1 MNDPEHITQP
11 TFRLSVSPQTAVP
24 GLIAL
29 GLSIMIAVLSFML
42 FWQIRQLPSPS
53 LPQNIQFILLLLGIT
68 SALFVAATIVV
79 AFTAQRFAQR
89 RGQVETALRRQNEY
103 LNSLHDTAL
112 ALDNA
117 RLYTDAQQ
125 ELAERKRAGELRDA
139 IYRIAQAAS
148 EADNVDELFHLVHKI
163 IKTIMPADNF
173 YIALYDEKND
183 LLSFPYFVDEIDT
196 PSPPQ
201 KPGKGLTEYVLRTAK
216 PLFCTP
222 EVQEKLERSGEAVPV
237 GVPSPVWLGVPLI
250 VDKKAIGVMAVQ
262 HYSDPNAYNEND
274 LRVLEFVSSEVAQA
288 IDLTRA
294 QEALQRERDF
304 ALQVM
309 NALGQGLSVTGP
321 DRRFEFINPAYARLL
336 GYEPEDLIGQTPE
349 KVTWP
354 EDLPLMEKYRQQ
366 RRAGETITYEIRL
379 RHAEGY
385 PIPVLITGT
394 PRWQGDQVVG
404 AITVITDL
412 TGRKRAEEAL
422 RKSEQRFRIL
432 AENIPGVIYQ
442 RKDDERYT
450 LLYVNDAIEDLTGY
464 PKEDFL
470 KDRISLVDLY
480 HPEDGNLAPRS
491 SIEGEKV
498 TESNTFYYSYRIQH
512 KSGEWRWVEEWGTS
526 VYGEDGAFQFF
537 EGFITDITERKLA
550 EAQLER
556 SALELAA
563 LSHMGQVVAAT
574 LDLSVVLKKVID
586 EASPLLQAEGIS
598 VLLPEGDNKLVF
610 AAASGPASAGLV
622 GCLIPFMAGAA
633 GGVMQTGRSI
643 RITSGESEPQL
654 YREIEQYNEYRTRS
668 LLAVPLN
675 LGGEVIG
682 VMEAVHTQ
690 PYAFTVD
697 DQRLLESAANW
708 AAIAI
713 GNARQHERIQRRL
726 QESEAMAAISHAL
739 NQTLDLQLIL
749 QLIVD
754 SARKVIPI
762 ADRALMRLFDD
773 SAQALYPVAA
783 SGQPLSSDELVLRS
797 GEGISGRVFAKG
809 VLINVTDTALEPA
822 YLPTDGTAGPTSL
835 LSAPVQSGARRL
847 GALNVMSDE
856 LNAFSADDERLL
868 TNLGVQAAL
877 AIENA
882 RLYETASR
890 RADELNAASEIL
902 RALNAAANVTN
913 VFPIIATGLKA
924 ITGCERVSF
933 GLYDPTYETFTIV
946 ALDQPRSELAVGT
959 RLRVNRNSGSTRE
972 ILAGH
977 IHVTPDLAVETDAP
991 GQQALVDAGY
1001 RSRANLPLRTGQR
1014 IIGSLNLSWQTTN
1027 GYKLAQLPLLEQ
1039 IADAIAL
1046 AVEKNRLF
1054 NETAETLVREQRLNE
1069 VARAVSGALDLPT
1082 ILDDITRLAA
1092 ELVGADASSLALV
1105 DDAREQIA
1113 SIHLFNFPTLF
1124 ASIPVPRGQ
1133 GVAWQIIESGK
1144 SLFLPDY
1151 KSHPNALPEWVEAG
1165 ACAFLGVPI
1174 AVGLDRF
1181 GVLGLFSLTPG
1192 KTFTARDVS
1201 LAESVG
1207 LQAGVAIQNAR
1218 LFEALNKRAAEL
1230 TTVAQVSI
1238 DAATK
1243 LNPDELLQKVVD
1255 LTKISFHL
1263 YHAHIYL
1270 LNDAGDTLVLTAG
1283 ADEVGRRLVA
1293 DGHQIP
1299 LAREQSVVARAAR
1312 TRRGIIV
1319 NDVSNEPLF
1328 LPNSLLPDTRSE
1340 MAVPMVVSDRLFGVF
1355 DVQANIVN
1363 RFSDED
1369 VRIQSTLAAQVA
1381 VALQNARLFE
1391 AERRRVEA
1399 LTALHET
1406 GLELSTQFDL
1416 STLLHSIVERAVRLL
1431 EAPLGDLCLLLPDGQ
1446 TLELSVG
1453 YNLAAKYVGTRL
1465 KLGEGAAGLAAE
1477 IGEPVIV
1484 DDYDS
1489 WSGRAEMYNHGP
1501 FKSVL
1506 SVPVTWRGQVIGVI
1520 DVSDERISRFSAE
1533 DAELVSLFAD
1543 QAAVAIA
1550 NARQHEELQRRLQES
1565 DALAVISRTFNET
1578 LDLQR
1583 VLLLIVEAARRI
1595 IPNVDRA
1602 VIHLL
1607 DPDGQTLRPAAVT
1620 GVGDPVQSQI
1630 IMRPGE
1636 GIAGQVIAQGIVI
1649 NVSDTHSDPR
1659 YLVAERAS
1667 RTRSLLV
1674 APVQSGPHRL
1684 GTLSANSSRPH
1695 AFSADDERLLG
1706 MLGVQAALA
1715 ISNAQLFEDTRRQL
1729 DELLLLH
1736 TVAVAGAEATSEDE
1750 LVERA
1755 SRLVGQT
1762 LNSVN
1767 FGVML
1772 LDETGSYLR
1781 AHASYQNSPGAP
1793 IPLGQGIT
1801 GRVAATG
1808 QPWLV
1813 QDVSKEPSYLNVDP
1827 NARSELCV
1835 PLKAG
1840 NLIFG
1845 VVNAESDRV
1854 NGFTDTDQRLLTTLA
1869 GQLATAIQ
1877 KLRLYHDLE
1886 QALRQEKSARA
1897 QLVQSE
1903 KLAAMGRLVASVA
1916 HELNNP
1922 LQAIQNALY
1931 LVRQEPAISLQ
1942 SMDDLQVA
1950 STEAGRMAELIS
1962 RLRET
1967 YRPAT
1972 GEEFRLESL
1981 NTIVVDVQRLIAT
1994 HLRHNSIEFRF
2005 DPNPDLPL
2013 IPGIRDQLK
2022 QVMLNLSLN
2031 AVEAMPNGGTLTVRT
2046 RHQPATSGVLLSIH
2060 DTGSGIPPDA
2070 LNNVFDPFFTTKES
2084 GTGLG
2089 LTITYDIIQR
2099 HKGRIEVES
2108 EPGRG
2113 ATFTIWLPVEIES
2126 ELT

>member
-1 MNDPEHITQP
+1 
-11 TFRLSVSPQTAVP
+11 
-24 GLIAL
+24 
-29 GLSIMIAVLSFML
+29 
-42 FWQIRQLPSPS
+42 
-53 LPQNIQFILLLLGIT
+53 
-68 SALFVAATIVV
+68 
-79 AFTAQRFAQR
+79 
-89 RGQVETALRRQNEY
+89 
-103 LNSLHDTAL
+103 
-112 ALDNA
+112 
-117 RLYTDAQQ
+117 
-125 ELAERKRAGELRDA
+125 
-139 IYRIAQAAS
+139 
-148 EADNVDELFHLVHKI
+148 
-163 IKTIMPADNF
+163 
-173 YIALYDEKND
+173 
-183 LLSFPYFVDEIDT
+183 
-196 PSPPQ
+196 
-201 KPGKGLTEYVLRTAK
+201 
-216 PLFCTP
+216 
-222 EVQEKLERSGEAVPV
+222 
-237 GVPSPVWLGVPLI
+237 
-250 VDKKAIGVMAVQ
+250 
-262 HYSDPNAYNEND
+262 
-274 LRVLEFVSSEVAQA
+274 
-288 IDLTRA
+288 
-294 QEALQRERDF
+294 
-304 ALQVM
+304 
-309 NALGQGLSVTGP
+309 
-321 DRRFEFINPAYARLL
+321 
-336 GYEPEDLIGQTPE
+336 
-349 KVTWP
+349 
-354 EDLPLMEKYRQQ
+354 
-366 RRAGETITYEIRL
+366 
-379 RHAEGY
+379 
-385 PIPVLITGT
+385 
-394 PRWQGDQVVG
+394 
-404 AITVITDL
+404 
-412 TGRKRAEEAL
+412 
-422 RKSEQRFRIL
+422 
-432 AENIPGVIYQ
+432 
-442 RKDDERYT
+442 
-450 LLYVNDAIEDLTGY
+450 
-464 PKEDFL
+464 
-470 KDRISLVDLY
+470 
-480 HPEDGNLAPRS
+480 
-491 SIEGEKV
+491 
-498 TESNTFYYSYRIQH
+498 
-512 KSGEWRWVEEWGTS
+512 
-526 VYGEDGAFQFF
+526 
-537 EGFITDITERKLA
+537 
-550 EAQLER
+550 
-556 SALELAA
+556 
-563 LSHMGQVVAAT
+563 
-574 LDLSVVLKKVID
+574 
-586 EASPLLQAEGIS
+586 
-598 VLLPEGDNKLVF
+598 
-610 AAASGPASAGLV
+610 
-622 GCLIPFMAGAA
+622 
-633 GGVMQTGRSI
+633 
-643 RITSGESEPQL
+643 
-654 YREIEQYNEYRTRS
+654 
-668 LLAVPLN
+668 
-675 LGGEVIG
+675 
-682 VMEAVHTQ
+682 
-690 PYAFTVD
+690 
-697 DQRLLESAANW
+697 
-708 AAIAI
+708 
-713 GNARQHERIQRRL
+713 
-726 QESEAMAAISHAL
+726 
-739 NQTLDLQLIL
+739 
-749 QLIVD
+749 
-754 SARKVIPI
+754 
-762 ADRALMRLFDD
+762 
-773 SAQALYPVAA
+773 
-783 SGQPLSSDELVLRS
+783 
-797 GEGISGRVFAKG
+797 
-809 VLINVTDTALEPA
+809 
-822 YLPTDGTAGPTSL
+822 
-835 LSAPVQSGARRL
+835 
-847 GALNVMSDE
+847 
-856 LNAFSADDERLL
+856 
-868 TNLGVQAAL
+868 
-877 AIENA
+877 
-882 RLYETASR
+882 
-890 RADELNAASEIL
+890 
-902 RALNAAANVTN
+902 
-913 VFPIIATGLKA
+913 
-924 ITGCERVSF
+924 
-933 GLYDPTYETFTIV
+933 
-946 ALDQPRSELAVGT
+946 
-959 RLRVNRNSGSTRE
+959 
-972 ILAGH
+972 
-977 IHVTPDLAVETDAP
+977 
-991 GQQALVDAGY
+991 
-1001 RSRANLPLRTGQR
+1001 
-1014 IIGSLNLSWQTTN
+1014 
-1027 GYKLAQLPLLEQ
+1027 
-1039 IADAIAL
+1039 
-1046 AVEKNRLF
+1046 
-1054 NETAETLVREQRLNE
+1054 LNE

-1082 ILDDITRLAA
+1082 ILADIIRLAA

-1124 ASIPVPRGQ
+1124 ASIPVPRGR

-1230 TTVAQVSI
+1230 ATVAQVSI

-1293 DGHQIP
+1293 DGHQIL

-1328 LPNSLLPDTRSE
+1328 LPNPLLPDTRSE

-1431 EAPLGDLCLLLPDGQ
+1431 EAPRGDLCLLLPDGQ

-1453 YNLAAKYVGTRL
+1453 YNLPAKYVGARF

-1506 SVPVTWRGQVIGVI
+1506 SVPVTWRGQVVGVI

-1565 DALAVISRTFNET
+1565 DALAVISRTVNET

-1684 GTLSANSSRPH
+1684 GTLSVNSGKAH

-1706 MLGVQAALA
+1706 TLGVQAALA
-1715 ISNAQLFEDTRRQL
+1715 IYNAQLFEDTRRQL

-1736 TVAVAGAEATSEDE
+1736 TIAIAGAEATGEDE
-1750 LVERA
+1750 LIERA
-1755 SRLVGQT
+1755 SRLVGET

-1767 FGVML
+1767 FGVIL
-1772 LDETGSYLR
+1772 LDETGAYLQ
-1781 AHASYQNSPGAP
+1781 AHSSYQNSPGAP

-1813 QDVSKEPSYLNVDP
+1813 QDVSTEPSYLNVDP

-1931 LVRQEPAISLQ
+1931 LVRQEPALGLQ

-1950 STEAGRMAELIS
+1950 STEADRMAELLS

-1981 NTIVVDVQRLIAT
+1981 NTVVDDVQRLIAT

-2005 DPNPDLPL
+2005 DPDPDMPL

-2046 RHQPATSGVLLSIH
+2046 RHQPAIAGDGVLLSIH
-2060 DTGSGIPPDA
+2060 DTGSGIPLDA
-2070 LNNVFDPFFTTKES
+2070 LNNIFDPFFTTKES

-2108 EPGRG
+2108 EPGKG
-2113 ATFTIWLPVEIES
+2113 ATFSIWLPVEIES